1 MNKGRILLFAL
12 VALFASSCVKD
23 LTSEPAA
30 QSEIVAAKKIINTSE
45 NAVAG
50 ELVLF
55 VDEETAD
62 LWASSTE
69 ATRSGSDALNAAI
82 SEFGATSIE
91 PVFNMA
97 INGAEKRA
105 YGLHRW
111 YVAKSDEAVINI

>member
-62 LWASSTE
+62 L
-69 ATRSGSDALNAAI
+69 
-82 SEFGATSIE
+82 
-91 PVFNMA
+91 
-97 INGAEKRA
+97 
-105 YGLHRW
+105 
-111 YVAKSDEAVINI
+111 

>member
-55 VDEETAD
+55 A
-62 LWASSTE
+62 
-69 ATRSGSDALNAAI
+69 
-82 SEFGATSIE
+82 
-91 PVFNMA
+91 
-97 INGAEKRA
+97 
-105 YGLHRW
+105 
-111 YVAKSDEAVINI
+111 